1 MAIPSFDSM
10 LAFRLKDAKQKRKRH
25 SQNNTDVQPPDDRA
39 ALPTM
44 ARYTGLD
51 HEPLRKVTNQ
61 RRLKVYPSCASLGH
75 AIRRHVRRELTRG
88 TP

>member
-1 MAIPSFDSM
+1 MAIPNSGSM
-10 LAFRLKDAKQKRKRH
+10 LAFRSKDAKQKRKRH
-25 SQNNTDVQPPDDRA
+25 SQNNTDIQPSADRA

-51 HEPLRKVTNQ
+51 HEPLRRSPTAPQ
-61 RRLKVYPSCASLGH
+61 SLSQVCQLRGD
-75 AIRRHVRRELTRG
+75 AIRRHVQRELPRG

>member
-10 LAFRLKDAKQKRKRH
+10 LAIRLKDVKQKRKWH
-25 SQNNTDVQPPDDRA
+25 SQNNTDVQPPDDSA

-51 HEPLRKVTNQ
+51 HETLRKVTNGAS
-61 RRLKVYPSCASLGH
+61 KSIPAVPACGTCHSSSCP
-75 AIRRHVRRELTRG
+75 T
-88 TP
+88 